1 MTIEMVFFLSK
12 YHRLLQRD
20 SGGEHEQYK
29 KTEDRCMLSAFDITM
44 RMVRQKTQIR
54 KIENL
59 AARQVTF
66 SKRRRGLFKKAQE
79 FMNQVLERHRLQSQN
94 VGELRQPSR
103 EMQTESRK
111 SAMLSKELA
120 EKSIELRQMKGED
133 LQGLDLQGLDKL
145 EAVIE
150 SGLVEVVK
158 TKGERMLKEISTL
171 KKKEAQLLEENA
183 FLKRQLAMM
192 DTSIGQMGIHDQCC
206 DHHSLE
212 LTISSLS
219 SRDPPHNYNI
229 SSSDTCLKLGQ
240 PFSN

>member
-1 MTIEMVFFLSK
+1 
-12 YHRLLQRD
+12 
-20 SGGEHEQYK
+20 
-29 KTEDRCMLSAFDITM
+29 
-44 RMVRQKTQIR
+44 MVRQKTQIR

-79 FMNQVLERHRLQSQN
+79 LSTLCDIDMALIVFSATGKLFHYPSSSMNQVLERHRLQSEN
-94 VGELRQPSR
+94 VGELQQPSR
-103 EMQTESRK
+103 EMQIECRK

-120 EKSIELRQMKGED
+120 EKALELRQMKGQD
-133 LQGLDLQGLDKL
+133 LQGLDIKGLDKL
-145 EAVIE
+145 EAILD

-183 FLKRQLAMM
+183 HLKQQLAMM

-219 SRDPPHNYNI
+219 SRVPPQNYHI
-229 SSSDTCLKLGQ
+229 SSSDTCLKLG
-240 PFSN
+240 

>member
-1 MTIEMVFFLSK
+1 
-12 YHRLLQRD
+12 
-20 SGGEHEQYK
+20 
-29 KTEDRCMLSAFDITM
+29 M

-79 FMNQVLERHRLQSQN
+79 LSTLCDVDIALIVFSATGKLFQYPSSSMNQVLERHRLQSQN